1 MSVDKGKE
9 CTDSASCFLSLSE
22 KLSEIF
28 MLTSHRLTLMSESLS
43 ASIHSQTL
51 ITPDPSQS
59 STTRKESPSQ
69 FKTSTSS
76 APRQP
81 PIRCDPV
88 PNIGSAGLS
97 RKSHHSPSS
106 PLTPSETPRG
116 APNLN
121 HPAKH
126 GENRPASPL
135 ISPPHCITSRQ
146 EDGHQ
151 ALQTI
156 VNSETVHPPPAQ
168 LAPPG
173 DSNGGENTPASLN
186 LMQRIASPPRRVSGV
201 DDTASSSHAQNTN
214 LIPSQSCHSSPMDLR
229 ESDSPKQNGPKQN
242 APTED
247 LRALSPKSPANYR
260 TRETSCNPSSSRA
273 RSSSCRL
280 STSLSSRSTS
290 KRYQQ
295 QRSLRSSGRVDSKS
309 GQPPHPRQFYESFK
323 PQASRPRTLRSRS
336 RSRVRRSR
344 SRSMGRRARSRS
356 WTRRS
361 RSRSRSWTRRSRS
374 SSLTRPSCSR
384 SIIRRTRS
392 RSPIRRG
399 PERPGSPSTCA
410 RFIDRIDN
418 RSEREFAE
426 YLDHETRGRPRYHQL
441 VAILRSL
448 HGSNLDDPV
457 PERDLFD
464 EFHRF
469 RHRTDTRE
477 EHMLRYLSY
486 HPYLMY
492 KFLLCA
498 SYRDVITYWP
508 DRHYLG
514 GRVRLYTRG
523 RSPIRGN

>member
-273 RSSSCRL
+273 RSSSLQVRSTASSSTVL
-280 STSLSSRSTS
+280 RIIQATSLKASNATFT
-290 KRYQQ
+290 
-295 QRSLRSSGRVDSKS
+295 LEVSGTTFTLQVY
-309 GQPPHPRQFYESFK
+309 G
-323 PQASRPRTLRSRS
+323 AARTLEVLDATLTLTLEVLDPTLTLELIDAAIMLEVDNPKDTLTLTHPAWPRE
-336 RSRVRRSR
+336 
-344 SRSMGRRARSRS
+344 ARESVH
-356 WTRRS
+356 
-361 RSRSRSWTRRSRS
+361 
-374 SSLTRPSCSR
+374 
-384 SIIRRTRS
+384 
-392 RSPIRRG
+392 
-399 PERPGSPSTCA
+399 
-410 RFIDRIDN
+410 
-418 RSEREFAE
+418 REFAE